1 MRQNKEWIILWDGY
15 ISWVNAGLGHHI
27 RIYYYEDINIF
38 IMKRADKESEI
49 YDGSYYRYVK

>member
-1 MRQNKEWIILWDGY
+1 MRQNKEWIILWGG
-15 ISWVNAGLGHHI
+15 SWVNAGLGHHI